1 MIVHA
6 KLSASGSSRWLN
18 CTGSV
23 KAEKGI
29 KDKGS
34 VFAAEGTAAHEL
46 ADRCLTEEC
55 SADTKIGET
64 IEGFLVDQSMADYVQ
79 VYIDYVNN
87 LGKNSLYEVR
97 VDFSPWVPEGFGTCD
112 AMVFQDDGIL
122 NIIDLKYGQGV
133 RVDADENTQGM
144 LYALG
149 AYEDFSHIY
158 DFEEIRIII
167 VQPRLDHISEW
178 VISVSD
184 LLYWADNVV
193 KPQAQLCLT
202 DDAPRNPS
210 EKACQ
215 WCKAKP
221 TCAALKRMTEDTII
235 AMFDDL
241 EPSSMTPSD
250 MLTDDQLAL
259 ALTNKKLITG
269 WLDSVEKLVTERLSS
284 GDDFK
289 GYKIVEGRSLRKWL
303 DEDNVSRWLS
313 EKYSDDE
320 LYKKSFLSVTQA
332 EKLMGKAESK
342 ALTNFITKPAGKP
355 TLAIESDKRPAI
367 NLQESD
373 FNAC

>member
-1 MIVHA
+1 MIAHA

-23 KAEKGI
+23 KAEANI

-87 LGKNSLYEVR
+87 LGGYGLYEVR

-112 AMVFQDDGIL
+112 AMIFQDDGIL
-122 NIIDLKYGQGV
+122 NIVDLKYGQGV

-158 DFEEIRIII
+158 DFEEIRITI

-193 KPQAQLCLT
+193 APQAKLCLT
-202 DDAPRNPS
+202 DDAPRSPS

-221 TCAALKRMTEDTII
+221 TCASLKRMTEDTII

-241 EPSSMTPSD
+241 DPSSMTPSD

-259 ALTNKKLITG
+259 ALSHKKLITG

-289 GYKIVEGRSLRKWL
+289 GYKIVEGRSLRKWINEG
-303 DEDNVSRWLS
+303 DVSRWLS

-342 ALTNFITKPAGKP
+342 SLTNFITKAAGKP

-367 NLQESD
+367 NLQKSD